1 MGPSTVAATLGQVGL
16 PAPLAELT
24 ARAWD
29 AVVVGGGH
37 NGLTAAAYL
46 ARAGRS
52 VLVLE
57 RRERL
62 GGACT
67 LEQPFD
73 DPGYLVSPCAY
84 VVGLLDQTVIDELG
98 LERYGYKVF
107 VADPNLWVPFA
118 DGTSLAQFVDHDRTV
133 AHLRANR
140 FAERDIQGML
150 DYEDMFDRLRLA
162 LRTGPEGDTWQGDS
176 PTREQLEKRLGHD
189 GELISVLFEESI
201 ADTLDRYVTDQRMK
215 DALYGQGV
223 IGAWAGP
230 RDPGTA
236 SIKLMHY
243 QGDLG
248 GQGPLWGYVEGGMGQ
263 ISFAIAQAARDLGAE
278 LATGVPVAEILPGE
292 GVRLEGGELI
302 RAATVISNADPKRTL
317 GLVDPAAVPGDFRAR
332 VDAWQIRSPVVKLNA
347 ALDRLPTFPAAAG
360 SGVEAHRAMLDVTR
374 GLDAAQRAFEDAERG
389 IPNIGFCEVYFQ
401 TAYDPS
407 VAPPG
412 RHLVSVFAQYAP
424 YELAEGDWDGR
435 RAEIG
440 RLIMDAMASF
450 APDLPDCVVDYE
462 VLGPPDIER
471 RIGLTGGHIFQGE
484 TMPDQMWE
492 HRLTART
499 PVPGLY
505 LCGAATHPAGS
516 VIALNGRNAAMAVL
530 ADTTTAR
537 SRPAADD

>member
-1 MGPSTVAATLGQVGL
+1 MGASTVAATLGQVGL
-16 PAPLAELT
+16 PAPLAELA
-24 ARAWD
+24 ARRWD
-29 AVVVGGGH
+29 VVVVGGGH

-67 LEQPFD
+67 LERPFA

-84 VVGLLDQTVIDELG
+84 VVGLLDQTVVDELG
-98 LERYGYKVF
+98 LEGYGYRVF

-140 FAERDIQGML
+140 FTERDIQGML
-150 DYEDMFDRLRLA
+150 AYEDMFDRLRLA
-162 LRTGPEGDTWQGDS
+162 LRTGPGGDSWQGDA
-176 PTREQLEKRLGHD
+176 PTRDQLEKRLGHD
-189 GELISVLFEESI
+189 PELISVLFEESI
-201 ADTLDRYVTDQRMK
+201 ADTLDRYVDDQRMK
-215 DALYGQGV
+215 DALYGQGI

-248 GQGPLWGYVEGGMGQ
+248 GQGPLWGYVSGGMGQ
-263 ISFAIAQAARDLGAE
+263 VSFAIAQAARDLGAQ
-278 LATGVPVAEILPGE
+278 LATGVPVAEILPGQ

-302 RAATVISNADPKRTL
+302 RAAVVVSNADPR
-317 GLVDPAAVPGDFRAR
+317 
-332 VDAWQIRSPVVKLNA
+332 LNA
-347 ALDRLPTFPAAAG
+347 ALHRLPTFPAARG
-360 SGVEAHRAMLDVTR
+360 LEAHRAMVDVTR
-374 GLDAAQRAFEDAERG
+374 GLDAAQEAFADAQRG
-389 IPNIGFCEVYFQ
+389 VPNIGFGEVYFQ

-424 YELAEGDWDGR
+424 YELAEGAWDGR
-435 RAEIG
+435 RDEIG
-440 RLIMDAMASF
+440 RLILDALAAF
-450 APDLPDCVVDYE
+450 APDVVDCVAKYE
-462 VLGPPDIER
+462 VLGPPDIEA

-484 TMPDQMWE
+484 TLPDQMWE
-492 HRLTART
+492 HRLAART

-530 ADTTTAR
+530 ADT
-537 SRPAADD
+537 PPGD

>member
-1 MGPSTVAATLGQVGL
+1 MGASSVAAVLGKVGL
-16 PAPLAELT
+16 PASLSELA
-24 ARAWD
+24 ARRWD
-29 AVVVGGGH
+29 VAVVGGGH

-67 LEQPFD
+67 LEQPFAD
-73 DPGYLVSPCAY
+73 QGYLISPCAY
-84 VVGLLDQTVIDELG
+84 VVGLLDQVVVDELA
-98 LERYGYKVF
+98 LERYGYRVF

-133 AHLRANR
+133 AHLRDNR
-140 FAERDIQGML
+140 FSERDIEGMFA
-150 DYEDMFDRLRLA
+150 YEDMFDRLRLA
-162 LRTGPEGDTWQGDS
+162 LRAGAAGDTWRGES
-176 PTREQLEKRLGHD
+176 PTRAELEKALGHD

-215 DALYGQGV
+215 DGLYGQGV

-236 SIKLMHY
+236 SIKLMHF
-243 QGDLG
+243 QGDLL

-263 ISFAIAQAARDLGAE
+263 VSFAIAQAARDAGAQ
-278 LATGVPVAEILPGE
+278 LATGVTVAEILPGE

-302 RAATVISNADPKRTL
+302 RAATVVSNADPKRTVSL
-317 GLVDPAAVPGDFRAR
+317 LDPAAVPDHYRAR
-332 VDAWQIRSPVVKLNA
+332 VDGWQIRSPVVKLNA
-347 ALDRLPTFPAAAG
+347 ALHRLPGFPAA
-360 SGVEAHRAMLDVTR
+360 SGFKAHRAMIDVTR
-374 GLDAAQRAFEDAERG
+374 GLDAAQDAFADAERG
-389 IPNIGFCEVYFQ
+389 VPNIGFSEVYFQ

-407 VAPPG
+407 VAPSG
-412 RHLVSVFAQYAP
+412 RHVVSVFAQYAP
-424 YELAEGDWDGR
+424 YTLAEGTWDSR
-435 RAEIG
+435 RGEIAG
-440 RLIMDAMASF
+440 LILDAMAEF
-450 APDLPDCVVDYE
+450 APDLHDCVADYE
-462 VLGPPDIER
+462 VLGPPDIEQ

-492 HRLTART
+492 HRLPART

-530 ADTTTAR
+530 ADTD
-537 SRPAADD
+537 PADPGGGG

>member
-1 MGPSTVAATLGQVGL
+1 MGASSVAAVLGKVGL
-16 PAPLAELT
+16 PASLSELA
-24 ARAWD
+24 ARRWD
-29 AVVVGGGH
+29 VAVVGGGH

-67 LEQPFD
+67 LEQPFAD
-73 DPGYLVSPCAY
+73 QGYLISPCAY
-84 VVGLLDQTVIDELG
+84 VVGLLDQVVVDELA
-98 LERYGYKVF
+98 LERYGYRVF
-107 VADPNLWVPFA
+107 IADPNLWVPFA

-133 AHLRANR
+133 AHLRDNR
-140 FAERDIQGML
+140 FSERDIEGMFA
-150 DYEDMFDRLRLA
+150 YEDMFDRLRLA
-162 LRTGPEGDTWQGDS
+162 LRAGAAGDTWRGES
-176 PTREQLEKRLGHD
+176 PTRAELEKALGHD

-215 DALYGQGV
+215 DGLYGQGV

-236 SIKLMHY
+236 SIKLMHF
-243 QGDLG
+243 QGDLL

-263 ISFAIAQAARDLGAE
+263 VSFAIAQAARDAGAQ
-278 LATGVPVAEILPGE
+278 LATGVTVAEILPGE

-302 RAATVISNADPKRTL
+302 RAATVVSNADPKRTVSL
-317 GLVDPAAVPGDFRAR
+317 LDPAAVPDHYRAR
-332 VDAWQIRSPVVKLNA
+332 VDGWQIRSPVVKLNA
-347 ALDRLPTFPAAAG
+347 ALHRLPRFPAA
-360 SGVEAHRAMLDVTR
+360 SGFQAHRAMIDLTR
-374 GLDAAQRAFEDAERG
+374 GLDAAQDAFADAGRG
-389 IPNIGFCEVYFQ
+389 VPNIGFSEVYFQ

-407 VAPPG
+407 VAPSG
-412 RHLVSVFAQYAP
+412 RHVVSVFAQYAP
-424 YELAEGDWDGR
+424 YTLAKGTWDSR
-435 RAEIG
+435 RGEIAG
-440 RLIMDAMASF
+440 LILDAMAEF
-450 APDLPDCVVDYE
+450 APDLHDCVADYE
-462 VLGPPDIER
+462 VLGPPDIEQ

-492 HRLTART
+492 HRLPART
-499 PVPGLY
+499 PVPSLY

-530 ADTTTAR
+530 ADTD
-537 SRPAADD
+537 PADPGGGG

>member
-1 MGPSTVAATLGQVGL
+1 MGASTVAATLGQVGL
-16 PAPLAELT
+16 PAPLPELA
-24 ARAWD
+24 ARSWD

-67 LEQPFD
+67 LEQPFA

-84 VVGLLDQTVIDELG
+84 VVGLLDQTVVDELG
-98 LERYGYKVF
+98 LERYGYRVF

-118 DGTSLAQFVDHDRTV
+118 DGTSVAQFVDHDRTV

-162 LRTGPEGDTWQGDS
+162 LRTGPEGDTWQGDA
-176 PTREQLEKRLGHD
+176 PTRDQLEKRLGHD
-189 GELISVLFEESI
+189 PELISVLFEESI
-201 ADTLDRYVTDQRMK
+201 ADTLDRYVDDQRMK

-243 QGDLG
+243 QGDLL
-248 GQGPLWGYVEGGMGQ
+248 GQGPLWGYVEGGMSR
-263 ISFAIAQAARDLGAE
+263 ISFAVAEAARDLGAQ
-278 LATGVPVAEILPGE
+278 LAAGVPVAEFLPGE

-302 RAATVISNADPKRTL
+302 RAATVISNADPRRTL
-317 GLVDPAAVPGDFRAR
+317 GLVDPALVPGDYRAR
-332 VDAWQIRSPVVKLNA
+332 IDAWQLRSPVVKLNA
-347 ALDRLPTFPAAAG
+347 ALHRLPTFPAAAG
-360 SGVEAHRAMLDVTR
+360 GGFEAHQAMVDVTR
-374 GLDAAQRAFEDAERG
+374 GLDAAQEAFRDAERG
-389 IPNIGFCEVYFQ
+389 MPSIGFAELYFQ

-407 VAPPG
+407 VAPDG
-412 RHLVSVFAQYAP
+412 RHLMSVFAQYAP
-424 YELAEGDWDGR
+424 YDLADGTWEDR
-435 RAEIG
+435 RADIG
-440 RLIMDAMASF
+440 FQILDAIAEF
-450 APDLPDCVVDYE
+450 APDLDDCVAQYE

-492 HRLTART
+492 HRLSART
-499 PVPGLY
+499 PIPGLY

-530 ADTTTAR
+530 RDTT
-537 SRPAADD
+537 PG